1 MKINVVFAW
10 PILTTIFTIFLYWS
24 ASWYYIGYVDF
35 YNYTL
40 NVFDLPLGIMLI
52 EGLTRNVTHVLYLIT
67 ILILISFVSSVNKEQ
82 WTYFIYSV
90 FAITLSILVFM
101 SHLLKPLFKFIPN
114 FGFSSWLRSKTSP
127 YGAKIKGKLRNPAR
141 FLILCGHRTFR
152 FLKRN
157 NLTEADARRASF
169 TSTPPSITFSFALF
183 FHYFGLVLLCIGL
196 LLLFKSAQSLA
207 VTGLKEAETD
217 FKDSKKLPVVLVKD
231 RLTENLRNTQVCFK
245 GSCLITDEFQNVK
258 LHDMKD
264 VEVINLKNP
273 DNKKAP

>member
-10 PILTTIFTIFLYWS
+10 PILTTIFTIFLFWS
-24 ASWYYIGYVDF
+24 AAWYYIGYVDF

-52 EGLTRNVTHVLYLIT
+52 EGLIKNVTHVLYLIT

-82 WTYFIYSV
+82 WTYFLYSV
-90 FAITLSILVFM
+90 FAITLSIFIFVG
-101 SHLLKPLFKFIPN
+101 HLLKPLFKLIPT
-114 FGFSSWLRSKTSP
+114 FGFLNKIRNKATPYVTS
-127 YGAKIKGKLRNPAR
+127 IRRQLRNPAR

-157 NLTEADARRASF
+157 NLTEPDVRRISF
-169 TSTPPSITFSFALF
+169 TSTPPSLSFSFALF
-183 FHYFGLVLLCIGL
+183 FHYFGLIILSICL

-207 VTGLKEAETD
+207 VTSLKEAEAD

-231 RLTENLRNTQVCFK
+231 RLSEKLRNTQVCFK

-264 VEVINLKNP
+264 VEVINLKHPN
-273 DNKKAP
+273 NKKAP

>member
-10 PILTTIFTIFLYWS
+10 PILTTIFTVFLFWS
-24 ASWYYIGYVDF
+24 AAWYYIGYVEF

-52 EGLTRNVTHVLYLIT
+52 EGLTRNVTHVIYLIS

-82 WTYFIYSV
+82 WTYFLYSM
-90 FAITLSILVFM
+90 FAITLSVLVFIG
-101 SHLLKPLFKFIPN
+101 HLLKPLLKFTPN
-114 FGFSSWLRSKTSP
+114 FGFFSWLRSKTSP
-127 YGAKIKGKLRNPAR
+127 YGLRVKKKLRNPAR

-169 TSTPPSITFSFALF
+169 TTTPPSVTLSFALF
-183 FHYFGLVLLCIGL
+183 FHYFGLIVLFIGL
-196 LLLFKSAQSLA
+196 LLLFGSAKSLA
-207 VTGLKEAETD
+207 QTGLKDAEDD
-217 FKDSKKLPVVLVKD
+217 FKNPEKLPSVLVKD
-231 RLTENLRNTQVCFK
+231 RTNENLRNTQVCFK
-245 GSCLITDEFQNVK
+245 GTCLITDEFQNVQ

-264 VEVINLKNP
+264 VEVINTKNP
-273 DNKKAP
+273 NNKKAP

>member
-1 MKINVVFAW
+1 M
-10 PILTTIFTIFLYWS
+10 
-24 ASWYYIGYVDF
+24 
-35 YNYTL
+35 
-40 NVFDLPLGIMLI
+40 
-52 EGLTRNVTHVLYLIT
+52 
-67 ILILISFVSSVNKEQ
+67 
-82 WTYFIYSV
+82 
-90 FAITLSILVFM
+90 
-101 SHLLKPLFKFIPN
+101 
-114 FGFSSWLRSKTSP
+114 
-127 YGAKIKGKLRNPAR
+127 
-141 FLILCGHRTFR
+141 
-152 FLKRN
+152 
-157 NLTEADARRASF
+157 
-169 TSTPPSITFSFALF
+169 
-183 FHYFGLVLLCIGL
+183 LCIGL